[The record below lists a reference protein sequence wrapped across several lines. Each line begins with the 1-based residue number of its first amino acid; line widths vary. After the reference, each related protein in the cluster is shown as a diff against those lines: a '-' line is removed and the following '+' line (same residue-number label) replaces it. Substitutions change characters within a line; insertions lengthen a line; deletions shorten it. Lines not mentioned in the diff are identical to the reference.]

1 MWRQET
7 GITPHQWLLTA
18 RINHARELLEATDL
32 GIEQIAAQSGF
43 GTSTNLRARFRD
55 ALGTTPS
62 AYRRAFQPSDGAAL
76 VRPDGKPANPAP

>member
-18 RINHARELLEATDL
+18 RINHARELLEVTDL
-32 GIEQIAAQSGF
+32 GIEQIAAQSGL

-55 ALGTTPS
+55 TLGTTPS
-62 AYRRAFQPSDGAAL
+62 AYRRTFQETTMAGPQT
-76 VRPDGKPANPAP
+76 RQK